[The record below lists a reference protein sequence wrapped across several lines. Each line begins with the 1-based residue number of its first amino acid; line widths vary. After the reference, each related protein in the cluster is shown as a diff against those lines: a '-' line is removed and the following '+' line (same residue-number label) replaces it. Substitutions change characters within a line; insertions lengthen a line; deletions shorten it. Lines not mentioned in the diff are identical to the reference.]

1 MIKNHNSI
9 NGQTVIL
16 GVSHQHKVQAL
27 IYWARDN
34 KRRGMAIVAADWTNV
49 QISDAIERVNSDVPE
64 KGVELPFK
72 LEIGFK
78 WTFWDTNWQN
88 YLISLQGDSEILLD
102 YVFQRDMP
110 ATWNPSTD
118 AANEHDRL
126 KYQALP
132 TGPSYETYRMTV

>member
-34 KRRGMAIVAADWTNV
+34 KRRGMEIVAADWTNV
-49 QISDAIERVNSDVPE
+49 QISDAIERFNSDVPE
-64 KGVELPFK
+64 KGVELPVK

-78 WTFWDTNWQN
+78 WTFWDTNW
-88 YLISLQGDSEILLD
+88 
-102 YVFQRDMP
+102 
-110 ATWNPSTD
+110 
-118 AANEHDRL
+118 
-126 KYQALP
+126 
-132 TGPSYETYRMTV
+132 